1 MTLWQSLCTYGL
13 ALLQSVGL
21 TSLGP
26 LSGQSLSM
34 QTDINH
40 DLPSFHHANNHEAS
54 IDFDFEAQEGKSKRP
69 VLSPPQPLPWEK
81 RFLPIVRTDLNFK
94 TNNECNY
101 PSDRKRWCY
110 HRSINTDYE
119 EVALVPNTGV
129 TRYVREPPC
138 NCQA

>member
-54 IDFDFEAQEGKSKRP
+54 IDFDFEQAPCFIATAATPLGKTLP
-69 VLSPPQPLPWEK
+69 TNCTHGPQL
-81 RFLPIVRTDLNFK
+81 
-94 TNNECNY
+94 
-101 PSDRKRWCY
+101 
-110 HRSINTDYE
+110 
-119 EVALVPNTGV
+119 
-129 TRYVREPPC
+129 
-138 NCQA
+138 